1 MPTLRMDGSDP
12 FERYA
17 YDPAKEKDIMKR
29 KTSLNAMATL
39 WLLLFSVSFSAVSV
53 AAAPTKPDKE
63 SILRAYGKIPLYF
76 IENKGQLDP
85 KVKFYVKTSGQ
96 TLYFTDEGVVFD
108 FHRNKKKDA
117 RNGAKG
123 GLKGHQNRGVKT
135 ERLVFNLGFE
145 NAREGIMIKGLDR
158 QDAVINCFLGNDRS
172 KWKSDI
178 PTYSGVVYKGI
189 YKRIDL
195 KVFGNGKGIEYEFIV
210 NPGGN
215 PGDILLTYNGI
226 EGLATSREGE
236 MLIATAFGELK
247 ETRPYIYQEIKGK
260 RAVDGRFA
268 IQSPAGQS
276 QTGKFSYGF
285 QVASYN
291 PSYPLIIDPTLSYST
306 YLGGSDSEEGY
317 GIAVDGSGNAYVAG
331 NTRSTD
337 FPTQN
342 PYQGTHAGDYDVFIT
357 KLSPTG
363 NALSYSTY
371 LGGSGFDFARGI
383 AVDGS
388 GNAYVTGETRSTDF
402 PTQNPYQGTYAGGY
416 FDVFIT
422 KLSPNGNTLSYSTY
436 LGGSDSEGGYGIAVD
451 DAGNAYVTG
460 NTRSTDFPTQNP
472 YQGTNSSWSGYGDA
486 FITKLSPT
494 GNALS
499 YSTYLGG
506 SDSEGGNGIAVD
518 DAGNAYVT
526 GTTSSTDFPT
536 QNPYQGTLGGWWD
549 AFITKLSPTGNALS
563 YSTYLGGSGYEEGY
577 GIAVDGSGN
586 AYVAGETSSTNFPT
600 QNPYQGANAGDWDAF
615 ITKLSPTGNAL
626 SYSTYLGG
634 SGFDRGN
641 GIAVNGSGNA
651 YITGRTYSINFP
663 SRNPYQGAHAGGE
676 RDAFIT
682 KLSPTGNALSYSTYF
697 GGSGDDF
704 ARGIAVDGSGNA
716 YVTGATSSTNFPIQN
731 AYQGTYAGGERDA
744 FVAKLSDTMLTLAG
758 PLSDTGQT
766 KCYNRD
772 SESGIPCP
780 KPGEA
785 FYGQDGNYLINSPS
799 YTKLDAA
806 GNDLLNTATKWTM
819 VRDNLTRLI
828 WEVKTDDGSIHDR
841 DNQYE
846 WQNAQDIFVA
856 QVNIANFGGHS
867 DWRLPTI
874 QELSSITALGQD
886 DPAVSET
893 YFPNTVSS
901 DYWSSTAGTTG
912 GGDYDSD
919 FAWIVYFKHGHGY
932 NHPKY
937 NYYYVRAV
945 RGGQSGSLD
954 HLVINSDG
962 TVTDTNT
969 GLMWQQSTTGIV
981 NWQSALAECEGLTL
995 GGYGD
1000 WRLPNRRELNSIVDY
1015 TLYNPAVS
1023 ETYFPN
1029 TVAFYYWSST
1039 TYTYY
1044 IYGAWQVHFKFGEDS
1059 WSYKSD
1065 GGYVRA
1071 VRGGQN
1077 WLLGSLTISTPS
1089 QGSMWKGG
1097 DIMPIRWNTSGIS
1110 GNVKISISSQGGKD
1124 GTFHTIIDSTPND
1137 GSYHWTVNVATS
1149 VNCMLRVE
1157 PVSDATKGTS
1167 QGLFSIETSG
1177 APFVPKL
1184 QLAISGLQLSIS
1196 WTNVV
1201 NANGYIFSYAPAPYN
1216 GLDTIRT
1223 IDMAD
1228 KTSFSVELWDGAA
1241 FFVAVQAYNDAGIS
1255 TYSNI
1260 EYVEIDLT
1268 NISVIP
1274 SNLNLSQGGTKTFD
1288 ISGGTRP
1295 YSAPSMDT
1303 EVARFGTSGS
1313 ILYVK
1318 GISTGSTTP
1327 SNGR

>member
-1 MPTLRMDGSDP
+1 MSVEETGSSRDAIKGCFYCGIWRSHNGEEDRCFRGSYGNTQHNARNPESVALTRYMPTLRMDGSDP

-306 YLGGSDSEEGY
+306 YLGGSDS
-317 GIAVDGSGNAYVAG
+317 
-331 NTRSTD
+331 
-337 FPTQN
+337 
-342 PYQGTHAGDYDVFIT
+342 
-357 KLSPTG
+357 
-363 NALSYSTY
+363 
-371 LGGSGFDFARGI
+371 
-383 AVDGS
+383 
-388 GNAYVTGETRSTDF
+388 
-402 PTQNPYQGTYAGGY
+402 
-416 FDVFIT
+416 
-422 KLSPNGNTLSYSTY
+422 
-436 LGGSDSEGGYGIAVD
+436 
-451 DAGNAYVTG
+451 
-460 NTRSTDFPTQNP
+460 
-472 YQGTNSSWSGYGDA
+472 
-486 FITKLSPT
+486 
-494 GNALS
+494 
-499 YSTYLGG
+499 
-506 SDSEGGNGIAVD
+506 
-518 DAGNAYVT
+518 
-526 GTTSSTDFPT
+526 
-536 QNPYQGTLGGWWD
+536 
-549 AFITKLSPTGNALS
+549 
-563 YSTYLGGSGYEEGY
+563 EEGY